1 MKNSS
6 FSSGSVTR
14 HPHAVAAYDL
24 RTIALQALRVAGHQ
38 TGHGFVLRQG
48 REEFPGT
55 ARPGH
60 RGARRIEGDAQIPQ
74 IAGRTGGCHHEDRS
88 AIRRV
93 FHDGVGAILGAG
105 AEIGVGMA
113 AHDDIHAVDAAGQLP
128 VPFQP
133 QMGHDDDMPDALSLQ
148 LGDVLLQCCPRIPE
162 RGPGAGG
169 RQSGDFVIGQ
179 SDDAHPGPAYR
190 PDEIGAYA
198 APGQRAA
205 LLRRQI
211 GGQHRQGLGLQETGQ
226 FAASFVELMIA
237 QGHGVVG
244 QQRVRSGDHGPF
256 VDAVEQGALELVARV
271 QGDDVVLLL
280 PGSLDGCAD
289 ASQAAAAVRG
299 LETGVHVLID
309 TGKKGMGI
317 IHVQEAQLQTCIRGC
332 LAVRRSAGNHEEEKS
347 TEEGRER
354 QEPHSFP

>member
-1 MKNSS
+1 MQRQQ
-6 FSSGSVTR
+6 GRIVEQTL
-14 HPHAVAAYDL
+14 H
-24 RTIALQALRVAGHQ
+24 RTVIRDHIALHEKALAIGQQAQRRILPGLFLPVQSGTVAHGTDVARLHGRGQTVQRGRKGVVVDMALAQPTADTAWRQALCV
-38 TGHGFVLRQG
+38 RQ
-48 REEFPGT
+48 P
-55 ARPGH
+55 
-60 RGARRIEGDAQIPQ
+60 
-74 IAGRTGGCHHEDRS
+74 
-88 AIRRV
+88 
-93 FHDGVGAILGAG
+93 
-105 AEIGVGMA
+105 
-113 AHDDIHAVDAAGQLP
+113 
-128 VPFQP
+128 
-133 QMGHDDDMPDALSLQ
+133 
-148 LGDVLLQCCPRIPE
+148 
-162 RGPGAGG
+162 GG

-179 SDDAHPGPAYR
+179 PDDAHPGPAYR

-280 PGSLDGCAD
+280 SGSLDGCAD
-289 ASQAAAAVRG
+289 ASQTAAAVRG

-332 LAVRRSAGNHEEEKS
+332 LAVRGSAGNHEEEKS
-347 TEEGRER
+347 TEEGR
-354 QEPHSFP
+354 

>member
-1 MKNSS
+1 
-6 FSSGSVTR
+6 
-14 HPHAVAAYDL
+14 
-24 RTIALQALRVAGHQ
+24 
-38 TGHGFVLRQG
+38 
-48 REEFPGT
+48 
-55 ARPGH
+55 
-60 RGARRIEGDAQIPQ
+60 
-74 IAGRTGGCHHEDRS
+74 
-88 AIRRV
+88 
-93 FHDGVGAILGAG
+93 
-105 AEIGVGMA
+105 
-113 AHDDIHAVDAAGQLP
+113 
-128 VPFQP
+128 
-133 QMGHDDDMPDALSLQ
+133 MPDALSLQ

-179 SDDAHPGPAYR
+179 PDDAHPGPAYR
-190 PDEIGAYA
+190 PDKVGAYA

-256 VDAVEQGALELVARV
+256 VDAVEQSALELVARV

-280 PGSLDGCAD
+280 SGSLDGCAD
-289 ASQAAAAVRG
+289 ASQTAAAVRG

-347 TEEGRER
+347 TGAAFVPVAGDAWIYPFCLPDVRESRRQHDGEGPQCLPGLCMEASVAGSHGEAGHAQAACLCLPWGRMAAAER
-354 QEPHSFP
+354 YARTG